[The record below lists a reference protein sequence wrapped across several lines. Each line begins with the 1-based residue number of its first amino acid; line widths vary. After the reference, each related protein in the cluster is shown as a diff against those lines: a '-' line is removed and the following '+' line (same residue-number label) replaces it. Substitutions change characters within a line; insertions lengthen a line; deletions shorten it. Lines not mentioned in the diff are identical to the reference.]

1 MYLCEHH
8 FNKAECMFDARVTCD
23 VFSIIFSEQCIHC
36 MLLLQKISYTIH
48 NIYLIFTSHIR
59 LLQSVKSGH

>member
-8 FNKAECMFDARVTCD
+8 FNKAECMFDARVTCN
-23 VFSIIFSEQCIHC
+23 VFSIILSEQHIHC
-36 MLLLQKISYTIH
+36 MLLQQKISYTIY
-48 NIYLIFTSHIR
+48 NIYLIFTSHVR